1 MADYG
6 RNGPEASV
14 NEQRQ
19 DDKQKSGGHQIAH
32 LLVQKAQ
39 IPVPQ
44 GNDEFPSGLERAGE
58 DHQQDACSKQP
69 AVEACSQDGG
79 ADAEEQD
86 GQAVDKRY
94 GKGETFRHRFRER
107 PVLLFFVHY
116 ATSHL

>member
-1 MADYG
+1 MADYS
-6 RNGPEASV
+6 RNGPAASV

-19 DDKQKSGGHQIAH
+19 NDKQKSGGHQIVH

-44 GNDEFPSGLERAGE
+44 GDDKFPSSLERAGE
-58 DHQQDACSKQP
+58 DHQQDARSKQP
-69 AVEACSQDGG
+69 AVEVCRQDGG

-86 GQAVDKRY
+86 GQAVDKRH
-94 GKGETFRHRFRER
+94 GKGETFRHRPGDR
-107 PVLLFFVHY
+107 PALLFFVHY